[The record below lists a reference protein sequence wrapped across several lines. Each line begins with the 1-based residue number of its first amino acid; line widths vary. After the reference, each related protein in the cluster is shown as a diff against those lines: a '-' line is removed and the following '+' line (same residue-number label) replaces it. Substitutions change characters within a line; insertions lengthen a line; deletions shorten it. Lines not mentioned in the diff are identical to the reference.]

1 MVYWSMKLTQ
11 YKTSV
16 IFLTVLISNVISVYG
31 ANNWSP
37 SETFGLMGVNVEIY
51 FTPEPGKININLE
64 EVKGIINITRVN
76 NDYNLEVMVLY
87 YGTIQDNVTI
97 FNNTGTRVIFFDTS
111 INSYIEQISIKTPAN
126 GSFIS
131 YMVIVFLWE
140 DTETLLIENNKT
152 VQIAADYEKQFKGFD
167 LANIVIPGGVIVFL
181 AGVVILY
188 ITRFKKHPNKG
199 PDLNSINEKVEEIF
213 NSSKDFFTRGGELKE
228 LDLSKIKSTP
238 NPGEISLL
246 RQKKRKLQN
255 KLTNLKPKLDEL
267 NRITIRLER
276 AREPVEK
283 NELFKFIS
291 SLFIRASRKR
301 EIFPPGDDIG
311 NKVRQIR
318 DELKEGKWESL
329 QNIENIKIM
338 WFICDK
344 YAKTTV
350 IHKEIPLSD
359 DFDIAD
365 EAIIL
370 AYTIKRYFEI
380 KNNTHWPPDRNM
392 TLKVEEEILAEL
404 KIIDVLLENYKKLN
418 RKRLKNYSSTC
429 SKIKKE
435 AEVNLKWLESL
446 DDEIEVNLVK
456 RLIKRLLKLDE
467 LMTKE
472 LDLINKL
479 N

>member
-1 MVYWSMKLTQ
+1 
-11 YKTSV
+11 
-16 IFLTVLISNVISVYG
+16 VYG
-31 ANNWSP
+31 ANDWSP
-37 SETFGLMGVNVEIY
+37 SETFRFLGVNAEVY
-51 FTPEPGKININLE
+51 FTPEPGKVDIELE
-64 EVKGIINITRVN
+64 DVKGIINLTRVS
-76 NDYNLEVMVLY
+76 NDYNLIVGVIA
-87 YGTIQDNVTI
+87 YGTIQENVTI
-97 FNNTGTRVIFFDTS
+97 FNNTGIREILFDAS
-111 INSYIEQISIKTPAN
+111 INSYTEEISLKTPEK

-140 DTETLLIENNKT
+140 DTETLLRENNKT
-152 VQIAADYEKQFKGFD
+152 VRLAADYNKHYTGFD
-167 LANIVIPGGVIVFL
+167 LASIVVPGVFFVFL
-181 AGVVILY
+181 AGIFIVSSY
-188 ITRFKKHPNKG
+188 SFKKYRSKR
-199 PDLNSINEKVEEIF
+199 PDLDSINKKVEEIY

-246 RQKKRKLQN
+246 RQKKRKLQKN
-255 KLTNLKPKLDEL
+255 LANLKPKLDEL
-267 NRITIRLER
+267 NRIAIRLER

-291 SLFIRASRKR
+291 SFFIRASRKR
-301 EIFPPGDDIG
+301 EIFPPGDGVG

-318 DELKEGKWESL
+318 DELKEGKWEKL

-344 YAKTTV
+344 YSKTTV
-350 IHKEIPLSD
+350 IHKELPLSD
-359 DFDIAD
+359 DFDITD
-365 EAIIL
+365 ESIIL
-370 AYTIKRYFEI
+370 AYNIKRYYEI

-392 TLKVEEEILAEL
+392 ALKAEEDILAEL
-404 KIIDVLLENYKKLN
+404 KIIDGLLANYKKLN
-418 RKRLKNYSSTC
+418 KKRLRNYASTC

-435 AEVNLKWLESL
+435 AEDNLKWLGSL
-446 DDEIEVNLVK
+446 EDEVEVNLTK
-456 RLIKRLLKLDE
+456 RLIRRLQKLDE